1 MCLWGRGSPPAH
13 HSPSSFFPSFFPPLL
28 TATEPWSP
36 PAYAPL
42 GCRTTTSTLDTARAI
57 RLGNEQLA
65 VRRWWSLPTFITFSF
80 YLCRHTHAYT
90 HTQKERQEGGGKK
103 PQLYS
108 CQCICSVSSS
118 FSPLSLWAAPAFS
131 LSASLHVLFEW
142 ESKDVQD
149 GSFLKGKKLERYRK
163 C

>member
-13 HSPSSFFPSFFPPLL
+13 HSPSSFFSSFFPPLL

-42 GCRTTTSTLDTARAI
+42 ACRTTTSTLDTARAI
-57 RLGNEQLA
+57 RLENEQLA
-65 VRRWWSLPTFITFSF
+65 VRWWWSLPTFITFSF
-80 YLCRHTHAYT
+80 YLCRHTH
-90 HTQKERQEGGGKK
+90 TQKERQEGGKK
-103 PQLYS
+103 SL
-108 CQCICSVSSS
+108 SSTPANAS
-118 FSPLSLWAAPAFS
+118 ALSLALSLRSPCEQLLLS

-149 GSFLKGKKLERYRK
+149 GSFLKGEKK
-163 C
+163 